1 MRKFSNGSARPR
13 PVKNL
18 FKMFA
23 ALMGV
28 LLLLGVTM
36 QGGSSYAQEEGSQ
49 SSPTATEAGT
59 PASSGA
65 QTPSGGS
72 SSGSEQQSST
82 ATGSEQ
88 QTSTATGSEQQTS
101 TATDSGTPTTTE
113 SGTAQSTVTGSATNE
128 SSQTNTAGAFDLSR
142 FLVGPLTL
150 KYAGQE
156 VTPDADGKVTVH
168 PDTPYQIDLLFKEKP
183 DEEDGQIPSGKE
195 LMFKLPE
202 GIQAYPN
209 QKGKLDIETTSGIVS
224 DSTWEIRDNVL
235 YLMLSNDSRLTDS
248 GQAQFFV
255 TINVEFDPGVSG
267 EVAFAG
273 GVVLKVTVSHDPEL
287 AISKSA
293 VHDFGAGKVRYTVTV
308 NSINTNKNVVV
319 TDTIDGPDSVLKLDT
334 DPKTFNVKSSKKD
347 APKYKAEDLAKDGK
361 LVIDEQGN
369 GFTLTIPQM
378 THGERIEV
386 TYSASVD
393 YSKIDPTK
401 GGAIEQTSNTVK
413 VNSDQILKPKE
424 AKNDMEGKLK
434 IGTLTKKAGSAKQV
448 EGEPGVY
455 EQPWTINVNQY
466 NKLDVAGFKIG
477 DEIPEA
483 HKEYMKYSG
492 EGIKIVV
499 NKGRVD
505 DTGTSMEKTLDLN
518 WANDLGITDLDAATK
533 WEYTLPDTDPEKSS
547 YEITYTTRVDVN
559 SKIVPSSV
567 SNTVTADDGDPAT
580 PEDSVT
586 AGSGTMEP
594 EHMFKVQKNV
604 DSESVDE
611 VTWQIVVD
619 VVPQGYQTLVVED
632 TLPAAKT
639 FQDKLKDDPEIKVE
653 GLFPGEDYT
662 LEKDQN
668 KSFKLT
674 FYQDA
679 ATRKEGLKANL
690 DANGNPKVDGKGKKL
705 GRQVKITFTTTN
717 DQEWVTGYRAGDYS
731 LYRHVNNV
739 KATANDVVRDARV
752 FATPDKEGLNKRFI
766 GKSVKEI
773 DGVDWPVFNFR
784 ISLEGINKIEEDT
797 IIVTDEFGS
806 SNLKL
811 ADDPKPNISG
821 ADISEVKEESGK
833 ITFKMKKEKL
843 PKSPSGEFY
852 SSYYLEY
859 SLIPTSK
866 AELDKINLDPNG
878 LKLTN
883 KAEWGPVVTK
893 PVETEYNYDPLTKN
907 VTEAPT
913 LSNGYKATFEVTVN
927 PSGVRLPNAG
937 DTIQLTDDMTN
948 LRLLPE
954 TLKMSPAKYDYQPM
968 LKDGVLTMTVP
979 NEQKVVITYQA
990 RVLGE
995 NVVNYSNKVSLAGN
1009 ESFASG
1015 SVAVRLKTGGQA
1027 FNPGITL
1034 QKHDSRSLSSE
1045 LAGAEFQLYRIKND
1059 VAEPMIGKLAEDQA
1073 EPGPLVF
1080 TTDEH
1085 GRVKIQGNEGKL
1097 GWVLYLSDSTDTYE
1111 YELRETKAPA
1121 GYKPLTEPI
1130 RFTIKQMVTE
1140 NNEFFDGEVVH
1151 VANDPVDPEDP
1162 VPPGS
1167 DDPNDP
1173 SKSKGKK
1180 HRLPRTG
1187 GEIGVAGIAGLALL
1201 GAAVIGVTA
1210 RNRNRKN

>member
-1 MRKFSNGSARPR
+1 MRAASALYPPE
-13 PVKNL
+13 PVSL
-18 FKMFA
+18 SFECRFHA
-23 ALMGV
+23 G
-28 LLLLGVTM
+28 
-36 QGGSSYAQEEGSQ
+36 QE
-49 SSPTATEAGT
+49 T
-59 PASSGA
+59 
-65 QTPSGGS
+65 
-72 SSGSEQQSST
+72 
-82 ATGSEQ
+82 
-88 QTSTATGSEQQTS
+88 
-101 TATDSGTPTTTE
+101 
-113 SGTAQSTVTGSATNE
+113 
-128 SSQTNTAGAFDLSR
+128 GAFDLSS

-150 KYAGQE
+150 KYAGQQ

-168 PDTPYQIDLLFKEKP
+168 PDIPYQIDLLFEEKP
-183 DEEDGQIPSGKE
+183 DEPDGQIPSGKE

-202 GIQAYPN
+202 GIQAYPD
-209 QKGKLDIETTSGIVS
+209 QKGNLDIETASGTVS

-235 YLMLSNDSRLTDS
+235 YLNLSENTNLTAS
-248 GQAQFFV
+248 SQAKFFV
-255 TINVEFDPGVSG
+255 TINVEFYPGVP
-267 EVAFAG
+267 EKVAFAD
-273 GVVLKVTVSHDPEL
+273 GVDLKVTVSKDPEL

-361 LVIDEQGN
+361 LVIDDQGN

-393 YSKIDPTK
+393 YSKIDPTQ
-401 GGAIEQTSNTVK
+401 GGTIEQTSNSVK
-413 VNSDQILKPKE
+413 VNSDQTLEPKE
-424 AKNDMEGKLK
+424 AKNNMENKLK
-434 IGTLTKKAGSAKQV
+434 IGTMTKKAGSAKQV
-448 EGEPGVY
+448 EGKPGVY
-455 EQPWTINVNQY
+455 DQPWTINVNQY
-466 NKLDVAGFKIG
+466 NKLDVAGFEIG
-477 DEIPEA
+477 DKIPQD
-483 HKEYMKYSG
+483 HQKYMKYSG
-492 EGIKIVV
+492 EGITIVV
-499 NKGRVD
+499 NKGR
-505 DTGTSMEKTLDLN
+505 TNEEIRKLEWADLE
-518 WANDLGITDLDAATK
+518 IIDLDAATEWK
-533 WEYTLPDTDPEKSS
+533 YTLPPGDPEKSS

-559 SKIVPSSV
+559 SKIVPASV
-567 SNTVTADDGDPAT
+567 SNTVTTDDGDSQT
-580 PEDSVT
+580 PEDSITVP
-586 AGSGTMEP
+586 SGTLAP
-594 EHMFKVQKNV
+594 EHMFGVKKNV
-604 DSESVDE
+604 VKESVDE
-611 VTWQIVVD
+611 VTWEIVVD
-619 VVPQGYQTLVVED
+619 VVPQGYQSPVVED
-632 TLPAAKT
+632 VLPAAKT
-639 FQDKLKDDPEIKVE
+639 FQDKLKPNTEITVK
-653 GLFPGEDYT
+653 GLLDGEAYELT
-662 LEKDQN
+662 NDQN
-668 KSFKLT
+668 NPDKGFSLT

-679 ATRKEGLKANL
+679 GKTTTGLKPNIDPAT
-690 DANGNPKVDGKGKKL
+690 DKIKVGENGKTQA
-705 GRQVKITFTTTN
+705 RQVKITFTTSN
-717 DQEWVTGYRAGDYS
+717 DQEWVKGYRAGNYD

-739 KATANDVVRDARV
+739 KATANGDVVRDARV

-773 DGVDWPVFNFR
+773 NGVDWPVFNFR
-784 ISLEGINKIEEDT
+784 LQLEGMNKFTDQDT
-797 IIVTDEFGS
+797 FTITDKFDS
-806 SNLKL
+806 TQLKL

-821 ADISEVKEESGK
+821 EAEKLKAKENSGE
-833 ITFKMKKEKL
+833 ITFTIKKTDL
-843 PKSPSGEFY
+843 PKTSSGDYY
-852 SSYYLEY
+852 STYYLYY

-878 LKLTN
+878 LKLSN
-883 KAEWGPVVTK
+883 KAEWGPVVTN

-913 LSNGYKATFEVTVN
+913 LSNGYKATFEITVN

-954 TLKMSPAKYDYQPM
+954 TLKMTPAEYNYQPM
-968 LKDGVLTMTVP
+968 LKDGVLTMKVP

-995 NVVNYSNKVSLAGN
+995 KVVNYSNKVLLAGN
-1009 ESFASG
+1009 ESSVSE
-1015 SVAVRLKTGGQA
+1015 SVAVRLSTGGQA
-1027 FNPGITL
+1027 PNPGITL

-1059 VAEPMIGKLAEDQA
+1059 VPEPVIGKLTEEQA

-1085 GRVKIQGNEGKL
+1085 GRVTIKGNEDKL
-1097 GWVLYLSDSTDTYE
+1097 GWALLLSDSTDTFE

-1162 VPPGS
+1162 VPSTP

-1180 HRLPRTG
+1180 HRVPRTG

>member
-1 MRKFSNGSARPR
+1 M
-13 PVKNL
+13 
-18 FKMFA
+18 
-23 ALMGV
+23 
-28 LLLLGVTM
+28 
-36 QGGSSYAQEEGSQ
+36 
-49 SSPTATEAGT
+49 
-59 PASSGA
+59 
-65 QTPSGGS
+65 
-72 SSGSEQQSST
+72 
-82 ATGSEQ
+82 
-88 QTSTATGSEQQTS
+88 
-101 TATDSGTPTTTE
+101 
-113 SGTAQSTVTGSATNE
+113 
-128 SSQTNTAGAFDLSR
+128 
-142 FLVGPLTL
+142 
-150 KYAGQE
+150 
-156 VTPDADGKVTVH
+156 
-168 PDTPYQIDLLFKEKP
+168 
-183 DEEDGQIPSGKE
+183 
-195 LMFKLPE
+195 
-202 GIQAYPN
+202 
-209 QKGKLDIETTSGIVS
+209 
-224 DSTWEIRDNVL
+224 
-235 YLMLSNDSRLTDS
+235 
-248 GQAQFFV
+248 
-255 TINVEFDPGVSG
+255 
-267 EVAFAG
+267 
-273 GVVLKVTVSHDPEL
+273 
-287 AISKSA
+287 
-293 VHDFGAGKVRYTVTV
+293 
-308 NSINTNKNVVV
+308 
-319 TDTIDGPDSVLKLDT
+319 LKLDT

-361 LVIDEQGN
+361 LVIDEQGK

-401 GGAIEQTSNTVK
+401 GGTIEQTSNSVK

-424 AKNDMEGKLK
+424 AKNNMEDKLK
-434 IGTLTKKAGSAKQV
+434 IGTMTKKAGSAKQV

-466 NKLDVAGFKIG
+466 NKLDVAGFLIG
-477 DEIPEA
+477 DEIPED
-483 HKEYMKYSG
+483 HQKYMNYPG
-492 EGIKIVV
+492 NGIKIVV

-505 DTGTSMEKTLDLN
+505 DTGASMEKTLELN
-518 WANDLGITDLDAATK
+518 WAVLGITDLGTATK
-533 WEYTLPDTDPEKSS
+533 WEYTLPTNDPEKSS

-567 SNTVTADDGDPAT
+567 SNTVTADDGNPAT
-580 PEDSVT
+580 PKDSIT

-611 VTWQIVVD
+611 VKWQIVVD
-619 VVPQGYQTLVVED
+619 VVPQGYQKLVVED

-639 FQDKLKDDPEIKVE
+639 FQDKLKDDSEIKVE

-668 KSFKLT
+668 KSFKL
-674 FYQDA
+674 
-679 ATRKEGLKANL
+679 
-690 DANGNPKVDGKGKKL
+690 
-705 GRQVKITFTTTN
+705 
-717 DQEWVTGYRAGDYS
+717 
-731 LYRHVNNV
+731 
-739 KATANDVVRDARV
+739 
-752 FATPDKEGLNKRFI
+752 
-766 GKSVKEI
+766 
-773 DGVDWPVFNFR
+773 
-784 ISLEGINKIEEDT
+784 
-797 IIVTDEFGS
+797 
-806 SNLKL
+806 
-811 ADDPKPNISG
+811 
-821 ADISEVKEESGK
+821 
-833 ITFKMKKEKL
+833 TFKMKKEKL

-878 LKLTN
+878 LKLSN

-954 TLKMSPAKYDYQPM
+954 TLKMTPAEYDYQPM

-1009 ESFASG
+1009 ESSVSG
-1015 SVAVRLKTGGQA
+1015 SVAVRLSTGGQA
-1027 FNPGITL
+1027 PNPGITL

-1059 VAEPMIGKLAEDQA
+1059 VAEPMIGKLTEEQA

-1085 GRVKIQGNEGKL
+1085 GRVTIKGNEDKL
-1097 GWVLYLSDSTDTYE
+1097 GWALLLSDSTDTYE

-1162 VPPGS
+1162 VPSTPG
-1167 DDPNDP
+1167 DPNDP
-1173 SKSKGKK
+1173 SKSKGKKPGKK

>member
-49 SSPTATEAGT
+49 SSPTATEPGT

-88 QTSTATGSEQQTS
+88 QTSTATGS
-101 TATDSGTPTTTE
+101 GTPTTTE

-128 SSQTNTAGAFDLSR
+128 QSQTNTAGAFDLSR

-150 KYAGQE
+150 KYAGQQ

-168 PDTPYQIDLLFKEKP
+168 PDTPYQIDLRFKEKP
-183 DEEDGQIPSGKE
+183 DDDGQIPSGKE
-195 LMFKLPE
+195 LMFELPE
-202 GIQAYPN
+202 GIQSYPD
-209 QKGKLDIETTSGIVS
+209 QKGNLDIETDGGTVS
-224 DSTWEIRDNVL
+224 NSTWEIRDNVL
-235 YLMLSNDSRLTDS
+235 YLNLSEDSRLTAS
-248 GQAQFFV
+248 RQAEFFV
-255 TINVEFDPGVSG
+255 TIDVEFYPGVSE

-273 GVVLKVTVSHDPEL
+273 GVVLKVTVSKDPEL

-369 GFTLTIPQM
+369 AFTLTIPQM

-393 YSKIDPTK
+393 YSKIDPTQ
-401 GGAIEQTSNTVK
+401 GGAIEQTSNSAK

-424 AKNDMEGKLK
+424 AKNNMANKLK
-434 IGTLTKKAGSAKQV
+434 IGTLTKRAGSAKQV

-483 HKEYMKYSG
+483 HQEYMKYSG

-505 DTGTSMEKTLDLN
+505 DTGASMEKEVKLN
-518 WANDLGITDLDAATK
+518 WADLEIDTDTATK
-533 WEYTLPDTDPEKSS
+533 WEYTLPTNDPEKSS

-604 DSESVDE
+604 VSESVDE

-619 VVPQGYQTLVVED
+619 VVPQGYKSLVVED

-639 FQDKLKDDPEIKVE
+639 FQDKLKDDSEIKVE

-690 DANGNPKVDGKGKKL
+690 DANGNLKVDAQGKKL

-717 DQEWVTGYRAGDYS
+717 DKEWVKGYRAGDYS
-731 LYRHVNNV
+731 LYRHVNSV
-739 KATANDVVRDARV
+739 KATANNDVVRDARV

-784 ISLEGINKIEEDT
+784 ISLEGINKIAEDT
-797 IIVTDEFGS
+797 IIVTDEFRS

-821 ADISEVKEESGK
+821 VDVSEVKEESGK
-833 ITFKMKKEKL
+833 ITFKMKKENL
-843 PKSPSGEFY
+843 PKLSSGEFY

-878 LKLTN
+878 LKLSN

-893 PVETEYNYDPLTKN
+893 PVETEYNYEPLTKN

-954 TLKMSPAKYDYQPM
+954 TLKMTPAEYDYQPM

-1009 ESFASG
+1009 ESSVSG
-1015 SVAVRLKTGGQA
+1015 SVAVRLSTGGQA
-1027 FNPGITL
+1027 PNPGITL

-1059 VAEPMIGKLAEDQA
+1059 VAEPMIGKLTEEQA

-1085 GRVKIQGNEGKL
+1085 GRVTIKGNEDKL
-1097 GWVLYLSDSTDTYE
+1097 GWALLLSDSTDTYE

-1162 VPPGS
+1162 VPSTPG
-1167 DDPNDP
+1167 DPNDP